1 LNEQPKQA
9 DAPSGT
15 LDASALPAEALS
27 GPNVIRYRA
36 VTETDIARLR
46 MMERPW
52 SLIFAALFG
61 GVVLALGYPVYQIV
75 TDVRAGAGAGAAVGA
90 NAGTVSLIDLSIVAG
105 WACAL
110 GIAVASGLISLRR
123 RSKILETLDAMARRP
138 SLPVAQ
144 PTRVGRPG
152 QGKAQGQKKRRFGFR
167 RKTKIAV

>member
-9 DAPSGT
+9 EAHSGT
-15 LDASALPAEALS
+15 LDAAALPAEALS
-27 GPNVIRYRA
+27 GPNLIRYRA
-36 VTETDIARLR
+36 VTEGDIARLKLL
-46 MMERPW
+46 ERPW

-75 TDVRAGAGAGAAVGA
+75 MEVRAVTTAGTGAGA
-90 NAGTVSLIDLSIVAG
+90 VSLYDLGVVAG

-110 GIAVASGLISLRR
+110 GISVAAGIVSIRR
-123 RSKILETLDAMARRP
+123 RSKIMETLEAMARRP

-144 PTRVGRPG
+144 PTRVGRPSNG
-152 QGKAQGQKKRRFGFR
+152 QGDGQKKRRFGFR

>member
-9 DAPSGT
+9 EAPSGT
-15 LDASALPAEALS
+15 LDAAALPAEALS

-36 VTETDIARLR
+36 VTEGDIARLK

-52 SLIFAALFG
+52 SLIAAALFG

-75 TDVRAGAGAGAAVGA
+75 TEVRAVTTGGTGAGA
-90 NAGTVSLIDLSIVAG
+90 VSLTDLVVVAG

-110 GIAVASGLISLRR
+110 GISVASGIVSLRR
-123 RSKILETLDAMARRP
+123 RSKIMETLEVMARRP

-144 PTRVGRPG
+144 PTRVGRPAKG
-152 QGKAQGQKKRRFGFR
+152 QAPGQKKKRRFGFR

>member
-1 LNEQPKQA
+1 MNEQPKQA
-9 DAPSGT
+9 EAPSGT
-15 LDASALPAEALS
+15 LDAAALPAEALS

-36 VTETDIARLR
+36 VTESDIARLR

-75 TDVRAGAGAGAAVGA
+75 TEARAGAGTGAGGGGIA
-90 NAGTVSLIDLSIVAG
+90 LIDLGIVSG
-105 WACAL
+105 WGCAL
-110 GIAVASGLISLRR
+110 GISVACGIVSLRR
-123 RSKILETLDAMARRP
+123 RSRILETLEAMARRP

-152 QGKAQGQKKRRFGFR
+152 QGQGQAQTKRRRFGFR
-167 RKTKIAV
+167 RKTRIKV